1 MGPMEQGGLCK
12 DEVTAEQS
20 KQSSQTSHVLYA
32 SPPPITRLQLWKHT
46 CGLTTP
52 KLPLRF
58 LGTYEES
65 HTFAELPQN
74 SI

>member
-1 MGPMEQGGLCK
+1 MGPTEQGGLWK
-12 DEVTAEQS
+12 DEVTAVQS
-20 KQSSQTSHVLYA
+20 KQSSHTSYILYA
-32 SPPPITRLQLWKHT
+32 SPPPITKLQLGKHT

-52 KLPLRF
+52 KLPLQF

-65 HTFAELPQN
+65 HTFAGLPQN